1 MMQEVLLSSSLQ
13 KQKNTELEK
22 ELNMFK
28 TRFALKRRIVP
39 DKF

>member
-1 MMQEVLLSSSLQ
+1 MMQEVPLSSLQ

-22 ELNMFK
+22 ELKIFQ
-28 TRFALKRRIVP
+28 TRFALKRRIIP